1 MRIRGFRNIG
11 KLLFFLAVV
20 FSDLM
25 SLKGQNPQNISPEL
39 QNALLLQHRG
49 QELLTE
55 KKYSEA
61 LAIFKKSTPR
71 VEKLLGKHHVATAL
85 GYYLQ
90 ASCQTMAGE
99 RAEALKNF
107 HKAADIYE
115 KANHDETDGILK
127 LLGTIY
133 QSKNQHDK
141 AIQVIQRLVAFH
153 DRKNGR
159 QSKETTSALN
169 MLADSFSKQANY
181 QKSLEI
187 HEIVLTNVQ
196 NLYGSE
202 SPQVAAT
209 YGNLAL
215 DFRNLGLSEKA
226 LPLAEKA
233 FAINAKTLGP
243 NDVNTAIFLSN
254 LALINDDLGNT
265 EKAEL
270 QYEKSFSTME
280 RIFGPDHPQT
290 AIAINNLA
298 LFYQNKG
305 NYKKS
310 IPLLENAFAINKKNF
325 GLENPSTALAI
336 NNLAEGYAMI
346 SELEKAKE
354 MHALSLKIREKTLG
368 EKHPDTANSLNNLAL
383 TFQKLGN
390 FKEALPLIERALDI
404 QNSTLGSDHP
414 QTILTLNNLGFLND
428 AMGDKQKAL
437 EIYEGVLEKRER
449 ILGENHP
456 DTIISNNNIAV
467 IYEALGDYGKAEGLL
482 EKCLETTRSTY
493 GNDHPLTATSIN
505 NLAAVHQS
513 KGNFQKALDLYQ
525 SALEI
530 SQKVLPPLHPDIA
543 KRLNNVACSYLA
555 QGEFDKA
562 LPRFEAALNL
572 YKQSLGENHQD
583 IALVLNNLSSLSGY
597 FGEYNKAVEY
607 ARQALEIREKRL
619 NPEHPDVAQSLNT
632 LAGAYFS
639 AGDYSKAL
647 PLFERSLSIR
657 EKALGQNH
665 PDTAANFNNLGLI
678 HFRLKNLDL
687 ALKYNKQALSS
698 YRNALGDK
706 HPDTAI
712 ALNNL
717 ALTNTALGD
726 YSAAI
731 EFLNEAIEIKTKAL
745 GSEHPEKFASTVNL
759 SEANYLKGY
768 KKEAANNLIKAYQ
781 AKSNEIQLILSM
793 DEKTRLS
800 WQAKYASLG
809 IAPCVLEPTQLGAIL
824 LQQKGIILESITEDR
839 ALARSSG
846 DGAKSLEELASVRS
860 QLSKLAFSD
869 KAENRKNVDKLLT
882 RASEIERELSK
893 YSIAAGR
900 TRKGSQVHMDKVIP
914 AISEGHVFL
923 DFLTFE
929 DIKLPAGE
937 QACYGVVLLTH
948 QSAPEFVRID
958 NLAIINKAI
967 DSMRSSITS
976 GDTDDLSEALKV
988 LSEKLWEPIAKV
1000 LPQDTHSLVI
1010 APDGNLNFLS
1020 FAALIDSDK
1029 RFLAE
1034 KYDIS
1039 YMGSARDL
1047 VRETDSEMIR
1057 TLRLFANPTFQRDRA
1072 QVEDMQLAIRSTEI
1086 DVFGQLQL
1094 PPLPGSEIECAEIQK
1109 IASDAG
1115 WNLQTFTREQA
1126 DEQTL
1131 RQTKKTG
1138 ILHLATHGFYLN
1150 SFTPMQTDTR
1160 GMSLIGLE
1168 QHKPQSKGVDPM
1180 RASCIALAGAQST
1193 LKSWGERQAPVP
1205 ETDGILTAE
1214 EVAALDLAG
1223 TWLVTLSACE
1233 SGVGEARSGEG
1244 VLGLRRSFMM
1254 AGAENLLMTLWRVSD
1269 QTTPEIMADFYQEA
1283 LKTGNA
1289 PGSLAKVQREW
1300 LVKLRKEKGLLE
1312 AIHDAGPFVMATIG
1326 KPLPPLPR
1334 EPAKQESL
1342 LDKVGRKIKAL
1353 IQSKNTD
1360 IKNN

>member
-1 MRIRGFRNIG
+1 MRIQDFKNIG
-11 KLLFFLAVV
+11 KVLFFLTVV

-49 QELLTE
+49 QELLME

-61 LAIFKKSTPR
+61 LAVFKKSTPR

-99 RAEALKNF
+99 RAEALTNF

-127 LLGTIY
+127 LLATIY
-133 QSKNQHDK
+133 QSNNQHDK

-169 MLADSFSKQANY
+169 MLADSFSKKADY

-196 NLYGSE
+196 KLYGSE
-202 SPQVAAT
+202 SPQVAST

-233 FAINAKTLGP
+233 FTINAKSLGP

-270 QYEKSFSTME
+270 QYDKSFSTMQT
-280 RIFGPDHPQT
+280 IFGPDHQQT

-298 LFYQNKG
+298 LFHQKKG

-310 IPLLENAFAINKKNF
+310 IPLLENALDINKKNF

-354 MHALSLKIREKTLG
+354 MHALSLRIRERTLG

-383 TFQKLGN
+383 TFQKLGD

-404 QNSTLGSDHP
+404 QKGTLGSDHP
-414 QTILTLNNLGFLND
+414 QTISTLNNLGCVKD

-437 EIYEGVLEKRER
+437 EIYEVTLEKRER
-449 ILGENHP
+449 ILGKNHP

-467 IYEALGDYGKAEGLL
+467 LYEALGDYAKAEGLL

-525 SALEI
+525 SAFEI

-597 FGEYNKAVEY
+597 FGEYNKAIDH
-607 ARQALEIREKRL
+607 ARQALAIREKRF
-619 NPEHPDVAQSLNT
+619 NPEHLDVAQSLNT
-632 LAGAYFS
+632 LAGAYFL
-639 AGDYSKAL
+639 AGDYSEAL
-647 PLFERSLSIR
+647 PLFERSLSIH
-657 EKALGQNH
+657 EKALGQIH
-665 PDTAANFNNLGLI
+665 PDTAASFNNLGLI
-678 HFRLKNLDL
+678 YFRLKNFDL
-687 ALKYNKQALSS
+687 ALQYIQKALLS
-698 YRNALGDK
+698 YRNSLGHK
-706 HPDTAI
+706 HPETAK

-717 ALTNTALGD
+717 ALSNTAVGD
-726 YSAAI
+726 YPAAI
-731 EFLNEAIEIKTKAL
+731 KSLNEAIEIQTEAL
-745 GSEHPEKFASTVNL
+745 GYEHPETFASTVNL
-759 SEANYLKGY
+759 SEANYLKGDN
-768 KKEAANNLIKAYQ
+768 KEAANNLMMAYQ
-781 AKSNEIQLILSM
+781 AKSKEIQLILSM

-800 WQAKYASLG
+800 WQAKNSSLG
-809 IAPCVLEPTQLGAIL
+809 IAPCVLEPIQLGSIL
-824 LQQKGIILESITEDR
+824 LQRKGIILDSITEDR

-869 KAENRKNVDKLLT
+869 KAENRKNVDELLA

-893 YSIAAGR
+893 YSFIAGR
-900 TRKGSQVHMDKVIP
+900 TRQSSQVKLETVIP
-914 AISEGHVFL
+914 AIPEGYVFL
-923 DFLTFE
+923 DFLKFE
-929 DIKLPAGE
+929 DLKLPAG
-937 QACYGVVLLTH
+937 QQTCYGAVLLTH

-958 NLAIINKAI
+958 NSANIDKAI
-967 DSMRSSITS
+967 DLIRDSITT
-976 GDTDDLSEALKV
+976 GAAGELSEALKV
-988 LSEKLWEPIAKV
+988 LSEKLWEPIARV
-1000 LPQDTHSLVI
+1000 LPPDTHSLVI
-1010 APDGNLNFLS
+1010 APDGNLNFVS
-1020 FAALIDSDK
+1020 FAALLDSDR

-1047 VRETDSEMIR
+1047 VRETNSETIR
-1057 TLRLFANPTFQRDRA
+1057 TLRLFANPAFQRDPA
-1072 QVEDMQLAIRSTEI
+1072 HVEDMQLAIRSTEI

-1094 PPLPGSEIECAEIQK
+1094 PPLPGSEMECAEIQK

-1131 RQTKKTG
+1131 RQTKKPG

-1150 SFTPMQTDTR
+1150 SFTPTLTDTR

-1168 QHKPQSKGVDPM
+1168 QLKPQSKGVDPM

-1193 LKSWGERQAPVP
+1193 LKSWGGRKAPVP

-1269 QTTPEIMADFYQEA
+1269 QTTPEIMTDFYREA

-1312 AIHDAGPFVMATIG
+1312 AVRDAGPFVMATIG

-1342 LDKVGRKIKAL
+1342 LDKVGRKIEAL
-1353 IQSKNTD
+1353 IQSNNTD

>member
-1 MRIRGFRNIG
+1 MRIQHFRNIG
-11 KLLFFLAVV
+11 KVLFFLAVV

-49 QELLTE
+49 QELLME

-61 LAIFKKSTPR
+61 LAVFKKSTPR

-85 GYYLQ
+85 GFYLQ

-99 RAEALKNF
+99 RAEALTNF

-133 QSKNQHDK
+133 QSNNQHDK

-169 MLADSFSKQANY
+169 MLADSFSKQADY

-196 NLYGSE
+196 KLYGSE
-202 SPQVAAT
+202 SPQVAST

-233 FAINAKTLGP
+233 FTINAKSLGP

-270 QYEKSFSTME
+270 QYEKSFSTMQT
-280 RIFGPDHPQT
+280 IFGPDHQQT

-298 LFYQNKG
+298 LFHQKKG

-310 IPLLENAFAINKKNF
+310 IPLLENALDINKKNF

-354 MHALSLKIREKTLG
+354 MHALSLRIRERTLG

-383 TFQKLGN
+383 THQKMGN
-390 FKEALPLIERALDI
+390 FKEALPLMERALDI
-404 QNSTLGSDHP
+404 QKGTLGSDHP
-414 QTILTLNNLGFLND
+414 QTISTLNNLGFIND
-428 AMGDKQKAL
+428 AMGYKQKAL
-437 EIYEGVLEKRER
+437 EIYEVVLEKRER

-456 DTIISNNNIAV
+456 DTIISINNIAV
-467 IYEALGDYGKAEGLL
+467 LYEALGDYAKAEGLL

-525 SALEI
+525 SAFEI

-555 QGEFDKA
+555 QGQFDKA

-597 FGEYNKAVEY
+597 FGEYNKAIDY

-619 NPEHPDVAQSLNT
+619 NPEHPDVAQSFNT
-632 LAGAYFS
+632 LAGAYFL
-639 AGDYSKAL
+639 AGDNKEAS
-647 PLFERSLSIR
+647 
-657 EKALGQNH
+657 
-665 PDTAANFNNLGLI
+665 NNLMM
-678 HFRLKNLDL
+678 
-687 ALKYNKQALSS
+687 
-698 YRNALGDK
+698 
-706 HPDTAI
+706 
-712 ALNNL
+712 
-717 ALTNTALGD
+717 
-726 YSAAI
+726 
-731 EFLNEAIEIKTKAL
+731 
-745 GSEHPEKFASTVNL
+745 
-759 SEANYLKGY
+759 
-768 KKEAANNLIKAYQ
+768 AYQ
-781 AKSNEIQLILSM
+781 AKSKELQLILSM

-800 WQAKYASLG
+800 WQAKNSSLG

-824 LQQKGIILESITEDR
+824 LQQKGIILDSITEDR

-869 KAENRKNVDKLLT
+869 KAENRKNADELVA
-882 RASEIERELSK
+882 RASKIERELSK
-893 YSIAAGR
+893 NSFIAGR
-900 TRKGSQVHMDKVIP
+900 TRQSSQVKLETVIP
-914 AISEGHVFL
+914 AIPEGYVFL
-923 DFLTFE
+923 DFLKFE
-929 DIKLPAGE
+929 DLKLPAG
-937 QACYGVVLLTH
+937 QQTCYGAVLLTH

-958 NLAIINKAI
+958 NSANIDKAI
-967 DSMRSSITS
+967 DLIRDSITT
-976 GDTDDLSEALKV
+976 GAAGDLSEALKV
-988 LSEKLWEPIAKV
+988 LSEKLWEPIARV
-1000 LPQDTHSLVI
+1000 LPPDTHSLVI
-1010 APDGNLNFLS
+1010 APDGNLNFVS
-1020 FAALIDSDK
+1020 FAALLDSD
-1029 RFLAE
+1029 RSFLAE

-1047 VRETDSEMIR
+1047 VRETNSETIR
-1057 TLRLFANPTFQRDRA
+1057 TLRLFANPAFKRDPA
-1072 QVEDMQLAIRSTEI
+1072 HVEDIQLAIRSTEI

-1094 PPLPGSEIECAEIQK
+1094 PPLPGSEMECVEIQK

-1131 RQTKKTG
+1131 RQTKKPG

-1150 SFTPMQTDTR
+1150 SFTPTLTDTR

-1168 QHKPQSKGVDPM
+1168 QLKPQSKGVDPM

-1193 LKSWGERQAPVP
+1193 LKSWGGRKAPVP

-1269 QTTPEIMADFYQEA
+1269 QTTPEIMADFYREA

-1312 AIHDAGPFVMATIG
+1312 AVRDAGPFVMATIG

-1334 EPAKQESL
+1334 EPTKQESL
-1342 LDKVGRKIKAL
+1342 LDKVGRKIEAL
-1353 IQSKNTD
+1353 IQSNNTD